1 MMHTPKTTTRI
12 PRAAFGIVCALTW
25 LLTACTTSDGDAGS
39 SSATELRSSNAS
51 TTTAGP
57 PTSVD
62 AAAPDDLVPQL
73 PLILTVDGQ
82 TFTVTERD
90 GVVQVGPARDETF
103 PATRLDPDNPWVG
116 WALDSI
122 ARSSGKKPA
131 LLPNLGGSLPND
143 AFSEILGLP
152 TIWVPHSYPGCQQH
166 APDEHLPVAIAREGL
181 AMMAGLYWDLG
192 TEAGQAL
199 PRRG

>member
-90 GVVQVGPARDETF
+90 GGHDYNWDTGPNPGYGFSESAPQTAQISTDD
-103 PATRLDPDNPWVG
+103 ATKVRPPPPLPTG
-116 WALDSI
+116 TLGHY
-122 ARSSGKKPA
+122 RSSIRDF
-131 LLPNLGGSLPND
+131 LSMID
-143 AFSEILGLP
+143 P
-152 TIWVPHSYPGCQQH
+152 TTGYI
-166 APDEHLPVAIAREGL
+166 EE
-181 AMMAGLYWDLG
+181 
-192 TEAGQAL
+192 
-199 PRRG
+199 